1 MLQNKIITS
10 CLLLLIAVGGFFG
23 NIESKNTASGNVA
36 YAAESDCP
44 GKWDSEF
51 WCPGDYDKAVGKN
64 TGTSWINSP
73 ETKCE
78 WINCVAKTVNSIFKI
93 MTIIVSP
100 AIIFASWLLS
110 PDWTSGDMF
119 NLRGTMYNMWVMIS
133 NIIYFIYAILLIII
147 ALGTIFWNEKFGYKA
162 MLPRLALGIIMVPFT
177 WWFVQWTISLATV
190 VTASVITIPMETV
203 ANNKDNSFLDKI
215 LIPSEITIT
224 NIDKFE
230 EQATTQSSCSKPDS
244 TCIKLMD
251 FINNWGG
258 AYGSLLAYAY
268 GVFQINEVTTVN
280 GILDTA
286 KTIWELVNGVIIWVL
301 MFIVFGIL
309 VLALIFVLM
318 MRAIKLWMYAIFS
331 PLFTVHFVLGKDMLG
346 EKMWDFN
353 LKEFV
358 WLCFVP
364 AVVWLVLSFGL
375 IIISGVMWA
384 KSATTS
390 SDSNKI
396 TMFGIPGNY
405 IETKVQSKDSNSY
418 TETKVA
424 FGWVTMNFQGKAYST
439 KTSWDN
445 QTNWTAVAKDTLTA
459 IGGIFGTIVI
469 DIIALIFIWAAF
481 MAAKWTS
488 KAVAGA
494 IKPFEDMGN
503 KIWELWASLPKY
515 TPLPIP
521 GGSVSGMNKTLE
533 LWKQKFDSKMREKEE
548 EQIGSLF
555 PWLVQWIIQEKTRM
569 EAQGKMKDKEST
581 LKESWEL
588 LQWAKDNSTN
598 ASKLRMTQEQAH
610 QMEYLKQHIQSDS
623 AVQSDEKLKKAFE
636 KYLAGKTGEM
646 NEYEIKSVFDYFRKY
661 GSWGNKNNATNS
673 QSYTAKE
680 IIGKKDRME
689 VNIGDIRFD
698 AKIDGTDIQWISD
711 DEKKKLWE
719 IMKEVTED
727 KFKERFSG
735 LDSKTV
741 NAIIEELKKDW
752 RKFKDK

>member
-10 CLLLLIAVGGFFG
+10 FLLLLIAVGGFFG
-23 NIESKNTASGNVA
+23 NIENGKYNEVLSVNAAVDGN
-36 YAAESDCP
+36 P
-44 GKWDSEF
+44 N
-51 WCPGDYDKAVGKN
+51 AVVENWTNK
-64 TGTSWINSP
+64 P
-73 ETKCE
+73 EPKCE

-215 LIPSEITIT
+215 LIPREITIT

-230 EQATTQSSCSKPDS
+230 EQATKQTSCDASVWPVN
-244 TCIKLMD
+244 CIPLMD

-424 FGWVTMNFQGKAYST
+424 FGGVTMKFQGKAYAK
-439 KTSWDN
+439 KTENAWGASDG
-445 QTNWTAVAKDTLTA
+445 NWTAVAKDTLTA

-521 GGSVSGMNKTLE
+521 GGSVAGMGKAV
-533 LWKQKFDSKMREKEE
+533 DIAS
-548 EQIGSLF
+548 QIPARRS
-555 PWLVQWIIQEKTRM
+555 
-569 EAQGKMKDKEST
+569 
-581 LKESWEL
+581 
-588 LQWAKDNSTN
+588 
-598 ASKLRMTQEQAH
+598 
-610 QMEYLKQHIQSDS
+610 
-623 AVQSDEKLKKAFE
+623 
-636 KYLAGKTGEM
+636 
-646 NEYEIKSVFDYFRKY
+646 
-661 GSWGNKNNATNS
+661 
-673 QSYTAKE
+673 
-680 IIGKKDRME
+680 
-689 VNIGDIRFD
+689 
-698 AKIDGTDIQWISD
+698 
-711 DEKKKLWE
+711 
-719 IMKEVTED
+719 ED
-727 KFKERFSG
+727 KFKESSIGKLLNADKAVSRVDEVQIKWR
-735 LDSKTV
+735 LDAANSPQSKEWKEIWEYIGKQWGKDIEYSTMFKDLAEKLKGMSPVDRKEALRNAWYNEANAKIIDEKITKYGEFRKEDTEMLNAFKSRITSASASKDTNSIYTATQQGATTSNSFTINLWDWIKFDADIQSNTFNWDSLTTSDGKKKLEEFMKTV
-741 NAIIEELKKDW
+741 TEDEFKKNRPSNVTEETWKELIKKMKNDW
-752 RKFKDK
+752 RKFK